1 MAIEDVGKRFCVM
14 LRTGNVASL
23 QFDYIFVESCRML
36 AFHK

>member
-1 MAIEDVGKRFCVM
+1 M
-14 LRTGNVASL
+14 LVSGFASCSGRGDAVSL